1 MNVLIIEDEKN
12 LAQALCRIMEEE
24 KWQAT
29 AVYNGQDGLQ
39 YASQYPYDIIIM
51 DIMLPELNGFDI
63 ARELRNQKINTPIL
77 MLSALDDIPDKVK
90 GLNVGADD
98 YMTKPFSPAELL
110 ARIHV
115 LTRRK
120 GEVIMEKIE
129 FEDLTLSLSTCE
141 LNCNDKHIHLS
152 YKEFEIMKLLMHHPK
167 IITSKEE
174 LINSVWGNNSEAI
187 DNNVEA
193 YISFLRKK
201 LLFLKSNVTIK
212 VIRKIGY
219 HLEYSDDKET

>member
-39 YASQYPYDIIIM
+39 HATQYPYDIIVM
-51 DIMLPELNGFDI
+51 DIMLPGLNGFDI
-63 ARELRNQKINTPIL
+63 VKELRNQKMDILVL
-77 MLSALDDIPDKVK
+77 MLSALDEIPDKVK

-110 ARIHV
+110 ARIRV

-120 GEVIMEKIE
+120 GKVIIEKIE
-129 FEDLTLSLSTCE
+129 FGDLVLSLSTCE
-141 LNCNDKHIHLS
+141 LECNGKSIHLA
-152 YKEFEIMKLLMHHPK
+152 YKEFEIMKLLMYHRK
-167 IITSKEE
+167 ILTSKEE
-174 LINSVWGNNSEAI
+174 LINSVWGNDSEAI
-187 DNNVEA
+187 DINVEA
-193 YISFLRKK
+193 YISFLRKNSS
-201 LLFLKSNVTIK
+201 F
-212 VIRKIGY
+212 
-219 HLEYSDDKET
+219 

>member
-1 MNVLIIEDEKN
+1 
-12 LAQALCRIMEEE
+12 MEEE

-39 YASQYPYDIIIM
+39 HATQYPYDIIIM
-51 DIMLPELNGFDI
+51 DIMLPGLNGFDI
-63 ARELRNQKINTPIL
+63 VKELRNQKMDIPVL
-77 MLSALDDIPDKVK
+77 MLSALDEIPDKVK

-110 ARIHV
+110 ARIRV

-120 GEVIMEKIE
+120 GEVIIEKIE
-129 FEDLTLSLSTCE
+129 FGDLVLSLSTCE
-141 LNCNDKHIHLS
+141 LECNSKSIHLA
-152 YKEFEIMKLLMHHPK
+152 YKEFEIMKLLMYHPK
-167 IITSKEE
+167 ILTSKEE
-174 LINSVWGNNSEAI
+174 LINSVWGNDSEAI

-201 LLFLKSNVTIK
+201 LLFLKSKVTIK
-212 VIRKIGY
+212 FIRKVGY
-219 HLEYSDDKET
+219 HLEYSDA

>member
-39 YASQYPYDIIIM
+39 HATQYPYDIIVM
-51 DIMLPELNGFDI
+51 DIMLPGLNGFDI
-63 ARELRNQKINTPIL
+63 VKELRNQKMDIPVL
-77 MLSALDDIPDKVK
+77 MLSALDETPGKVK

-98 YMTKPFSPAELL
+98 YMTKPFSPADLL
-110 ARIHV
+110 ARIRV

-120 GEVIMEKIE
+120 GEVIIEKIE
-129 FEDLTLSLSTCE
+129 FGDLVLSLSTCE
-141 LNCNDKHIHLS
+141 LECNGKSIHLA
-152 YKEFEIMKLLMHHPK
+152 YKEFEIMKLLMYQPK
-167 IITSKEE
+167 ILTSKEE
-174 LINSVWGNNSEAI
+174 LINSVWGNDSEAI

-201 LLFLKSNVTIK
+201 TPLFKK
-212 VIRKIGY
+212 
-219 HLEYSDDKET
+219 

>member
-1 MNVLIIEDEKN
+1 MLKSYIIIVVIKLNVLIIEDEKN

-39 YASQYPYDIIIM
+39 HATQYPYDIIVM
-51 DIMLPELNGFDI
+51 DIMLPGLNGFDI
-63 ARELRNQKINTPIL
+63 VKELRNQKMDIPVL
-77 MLSALDDIPDKVK
+77 MLSALDEIPDKVK

-110 ARIHV
+110 ARIRV

-120 GEVIMEKIE
+120 GEVIIEKIE
-129 FEDLTLSLSTCE
+129 FGDLVLSLSTCE
-141 LNCNDKHIHLS
+141 LECNGKSIHLA
-152 YKEFEIMKLLMHHPK
+152 YKEFEIMKLLMYHPK
-167 IITSKEE
+167 ILTSKEE
-174 LINSVWGNNSEAI
+174 LINSVWGNDSEAI

-201 LLFLKSNVTIK
+201 LLFLKK
-212 VIRKIGY
+212 
-219 HLEYSDDKET
+219 

>member
-29 AVYNGQDGLQ
+29 AVYNDQDGLQ
-39 YASQYPYDIIIM
+39 HATQYPYDIIVM
-51 DIMLPELNGFDI
+51 DIILPGLNGFDI
-63 ARELRNQKINTPIL
+63 VKELRNQKTGIPVLI
-77 MLSALDDIPDKVK
+77 LSALDEIPDKVK

-110 ARIHV
+110 ARIRV

-120 GEVIMEKIE
+120 GEVIIEKIE
-129 FEDLTLSLSTCE
+129 FGDLVLSLSTCE
-141 LNCNDKHIHLS
+141 LECNGKSIHLA
-152 YKEFEIMKLLMHHPK
+152 YKEFEIMKLLMYHPK
-167 IITSKEE
+167 ILTSKEE
-174 LINSVWGNNSEAI
+174 LINSVWGNDSEAI

-201 LLFLKSNVTIK
+201 FLFLKSKVTIK
-212 VIRKIGY
+212 VIRKVGY
-219 HLEYSDDKET
+219 HLKYSDA

>member
-39 YASQYPYDIIIM
+39 HATQYPYDIIVM
-51 DIMLPELNGFDI
+51 DIMLPGLNGFDI
-63 ARELRNQKINTPIL
+63 VKELRNQKMDISVL
-77 MLSALDDIPDKVK
+77 MLSALDEIPDKVK

-110 ARIHV
+110 ARIRV

-120 GEVIMEKIE
+120 GEVIIEKIE
-129 FEDLTLSLSTCE
+129 FGDLVLSLSTCE
-141 LNCNDKHIHLS
+141 LECNGKSIHLA
-152 YKEFEIMKLLMHHPK
+152 YKEFEIMKLLMYHPK
-167 IITSKEE
+167 ILTSKEE
-174 LINSVWGNNSEAI
+174 LINSVWGNDSEAI

-201 LLFLKSNVTIK
+201 KLLFLKSKVTIK
-212 VIRKIGY
+212 VIRKVGY
-219 HLEYSDDKET
+219 HLEYSDA

>member
-29 AVYNGQDGLQ
+29 AVYNGQDSLQ
-39 YASQYPYDIIIM
+39 HATQYPYDIIVM
-51 DIMLPELNGFDI
+51 DIMLPGLNGFDI
-63 ARELRNQKINTPIL
+63 VKELRNQKMDIPVL
-77 MLSALDDIPDKVK
+77 MLSALDEIPDKVK

-110 ARIHV
+110 ARIRV

-120 GEVIMEKIE
+120 GEVIIEKIE
-129 FEDLTLSLSTCE
+129 FGDLVLSLSTCE
-141 LNCNDKHIHLS
+141 LECNGKSIHLA
-152 YKEFEIMKLLMHHPK
+152 YKEFEIMKLLMYQPK
-167 IITSKEE
+167 ILTSKEE
-174 LINSVWGNNSEAI
+174 LINSVWGNDSEAI

-201 LLFLKSNVTIK
+201 TPLFKK
-212 VIRKIGY
+212 
-219 HLEYSDDKET
+219 

>member
-1 MNVLIIEDEKN
+1 
-12 LAQALCRIMEEE
+12 MEEE

-39 YASQYPYDIIIM
+39 HATQYPSDIIIM
-51 DIMLPELNGFDI
+51 DIMLPGLNGFDI
-63 ARELRNQKINTPIL
+63 VKELRNQKMDIPVL
-77 MLSALDDIPDKVK
+77 MLSALDEIPDKVK

-110 ARIHV
+110 ARIRV

-120 GEVIMEKIE
+120 GEVIIEKIE
-129 FEDLTLSLSTCE
+129 FGDLVLSLSTCE
-141 LNCNDKHIHLS
+141 LECNSKSIHLA
-152 YKEFEIMKLLMHHPK
+152 YKEFEIMKLLMYHPK
-167 IITSKEE
+167 ILTSKEE
-174 LINSVWGNNSEAI
+174 LINSVWGNDSEAI

-201 LLFLKSNVTIK
+201 LLFLKSKVTIK
-212 VIRKIGY
+212 FIRKVGY
-219 HLEYSDDKET
+219 HLEYSDA

>member
-39 YASQYPYDIIIM
+39 HATQYPYDIIVM
-51 DIMLPELNGFDI
+51 DIMLPGLNGFDI
-63 ARELRNQKINTPIL
+63 VKELRNQKMDIPVL
-77 MLSALDDIPDKVK
+77 MLSALDEIPDKVK

-110 ARIHV
+110 ARIRV

-120 GEVIMEKIE
+120 GEVIIEKIE
-129 FEDLTLSLSTCE
+129 FGDLVLSLSTCE
-141 LNCNDKHIHLS
+141 LECSGKSLHLA
-152 YKEFEIMKLLMHHPK
+152 YKEFEIMKLLMYHPK
-167 IITSKEE
+167 ILTSKEE
-174 LINSVWGNNSEAI
+174 LINSV
-187 DNNVEA
+187 
-193 YISFLRKK
+193 
-201 LLFLKSNVTIK
+201 
-212 VIRKIGY
+212 
-219 HLEYSDDKET
+219 

>member
-39 YASQYPYDIIIM
+39 HAIQYPYDIIVM
-51 DIMLPELNGFDI
+51 DIMLPGLNGFDI
-63 ARELRNQKINTPIL
+63 VKELRNQKMDIPVL
-77 MLSALDDIPDKVK
+77 MLSALDEIPDKVK

-110 ARIHV
+110 ARIRV

-120 GEVIMEKIE
+120 GEVIIEKIE
-129 FEDLTLSLSTCE
+129 FGDLVLSLSTCE
-141 LNCNDKHIHLS
+141 LECSGKSIHLA
-152 YKEFEIMKLLMHHPK
+152 YKEFEIMKLLMYHPK
-167 IITSKEE
+167 ILTSKEE
-174 LINSVWGNNSEAI
+174 LINSVWGNDSEAI

-201 LLFLKSNVTIK
+201 LLFLKSKVTIK
-212 VIRKIGY
+212 VIRKVGY
-219 HLEYSDDKET
+219 HLEYSDA

>member
-39 YASQYPYDIIIM
+39 HATQYPYDIIVM
-51 DIMLPELNGFDI
+51 DIMLPGLNGFDI
-63 ARELRNQKINTPIL
+63 VKELRNQKMDIPVL
-77 MLSALDDIPDKVK
+77 MLSALDEIPDKVK

-110 ARIHV
+110 ARIRV
-115 LTRRK
+115 LARRK
-120 GEVIMEKIE
+120 GEVIIEKIE
-129 FEDLTLSLSTCE
+129 FGDLVLSLSTCE
-141 LNCNDKHIHLS
+141 LECNGKSIHLA
-152 YKEFEIMKLLMHHPK
+152 YKEFEIMKLLMYHPK
-167 IITSKEE
+167 ILTSKEE
-174 LINSVWGNNSEAI
+174 LINSVWGNDSEAI

-201 LLFLKSNVTIK
+201 LLFLKSKVTIK
-212 VIRKIGY
+212 AIRKVGY
-219 HLEYSDDKET
+219 HLEYSDA

>member
-1 MNVLIIEDEKN
+1 
-12 LAQALCRIMEEE
+12 MEEE

-39 YASQYPYDIIIM
+39 HATQYPYDIIVM
-51 DIMLPELNGFDI
+51 DIMLPGLNGFDI
-63 ARELRNQKINTPIL
+63 VKELRNQKMDIPVL
-77 MLSALDDIPDKVK
+77 MLSALDEIPDKVK

-110 ARIHV
+110 ARIRV

-120 GEVIMEKIE
+120 GEVIIEKIE
-129 FEDLTLSLSTCE
+129 FGDLVLSLSTCE
-141 LNCNDKHIHLS
+141 LECNSKSIHLA
-152 YKEFEIMKLLMHHPK
+152 YKEFEIMKLLMYHPK
-167 IITSKEE
+167 ILTSKEE
-174 LINSVWGNNSEAI
+174 LINSVWGNDSEAI

-201 LLFLKSNVTIK
+201 LLFLKSKVTIK
-212 VIRKIGY
+212 VIRKVRY
-219 HLEYSDDKET
+219 HLEYSDA

>member
-39 YASQYPYDIIIM
+39 HATQYPYDIIVM
-51 DIMLPELNGFDI
+51 DIMLPGLNGFDI
-63 ARELRNQKINTPIL
+63 VKELRNQKMDIPVL
-77 MLSALDDIPDKVK
+77 MLSALDEIPDKVK

-110 ARIHV
+110 ARIRV

-120 GEVIMEKIE
+120 GEVIIEKIE
-129 FEDLTLSLSTCE
+129 FGDLVLSLSTCE
-141 LNCNDKHIHLS
+141 LECNGKSIHLA
-152 YKEFEIMKLLMHHPK
+152 YKEFEIMKLLMYHPK
-167 IITSKEE
+167 ILTSKEE
-174 LINSVWGNNSEAI
+174 LINSVWGNDSEAI
-187 DNNVEA
+187 DNNVET

-201 LLFLKSNVTIK
+201 LLFLKSKVTRK
-212 VIRKIGY
+212 VGY
-219 HLEYSDDKET
+219 HLEYSDA

>member
-39 YASQYPYDIIIM
+39 HATQYPYDIIVM
-51 DIMLPELNGFDI
+51 DIMLPGLNGFDI
-63 ARELRNQKINTPIL
+63 VKELRNQKMDISVL
-77 MLSALDDIPDKVK
+77 MLSALDEIPDKVK

-110 ARIHV
+110 ARIRV

-120 GEVIMEKIE
+120 GEVIIEKIE
-129 FEDLTLSLSTCE
+129 FGDLVLSLSTCE
-141 LNCNDKHIHLS
+141 LECNGKSIHLA
-152 YKEFEIMKLLMHHPK
+152 YKEFEIMKLLMYQPK
-167 IITSKEE
+167 ILTSKEE
-174 LINSVWGNNSEAI
+174 LINSVWGNDSEAI

-201 LLFLKSNVTIK
+201 TPLFKK
-212 VIRKIGY
+212 
-219 HLEYSDDKET
+219 

>member
-1 MNVLIIEDEKN
+1 MIIVVIKMNVLIIEDEKN

-39 YASQYPYDIIIM
+39 HATQYPYDIIVT
-51 DIMLPELNGFDI
+51 DIMLPGLNGFDI
-63 ARELRNQKINTPIL
+63 VKELRNQKMDIPVL
-77 MLSALDDIPDKVK
+77 MLSALDEIPDKVK

-110 ARIHV
+110 ARIRV

-120 GEVIMEKIE
+120 GEVIIEKIE
-129 FEDLTLSLSTCE
+129 FGDLVLSLSTCE
-141 LNCNDKHIHLS
+141 LECNGKSIHLA
-152 YKEFEIMKLLMHHPK
+152 YKEFEIMKLLMYHPK
-167 IITSKEE
+167 ILTSKEE
-174 LINSVWGNNSEAI
+174 LINSVWGNDSEAI

-193 YISFLRKK
+193 YISFLRKNSS
-201 LLFLKSNVTIK
+201 F
-212 VIRKIGY
+212 
-219 HLEYSDDKET
+219 

>member
-39 YASQYPYDIIIM
+39 HATQYPYDIIVM
-51 DIMLPELNGFDI
+51 DIMLPGLNGFDI
-63 ARELRNQKINTPIL
+63 VKELRNQKMDIPVL
-77 MLSALDDIPDKVK
+77 MLSALDEIPDKVK

-110 ARIHV
+110 ARIRV

-120 GEVIMEKIE
+120 GEVIIEKIE
-129 FEDLTLSLSTCE
+129 FGDLVLSLSTCE
-141 LNCNDKHIHLS
+141 LECNGKSIHLA
-152 YKEFEIMKLLMHHPK
+152 YKEFEIMKLLMYQPK
-167 IITSKEE
+167 ILTSKEE
-174 LINSVWGNNSEAI
+174 LINSVWGNDSEAI

-201 LLFLKSNVTIK
+201 TPLFKK
-212 VIRKIGY
+212 
-219 HLEYSDDKET
+219 